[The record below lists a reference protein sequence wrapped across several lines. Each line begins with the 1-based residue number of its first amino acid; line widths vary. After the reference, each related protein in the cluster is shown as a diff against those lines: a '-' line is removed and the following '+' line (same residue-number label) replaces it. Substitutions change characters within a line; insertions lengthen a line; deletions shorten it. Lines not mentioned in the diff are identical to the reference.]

1 MELFCL
7 HAFGKPSPKHGFE
20 CLVSSFLKFCHG
32 LPLALKVLGGLVN
45 GEESKDFWT
54 SQLDMVSRS
63 LPEDIISK
71 LRVSFDALKVEQYKQ
86 IFLDIS
92 CFFIGV
98 EKHSAITVWEES
110 GWSGECSLQT
120 LVNKCLVEV
129 DEQNC
134 LRMHD
139 LLRDL
144 GRDISKTSSP
154 YRLWSPQQVT
164 SIFEKQREGSVLI
177 RGIIAYTDEFYK
189 AFLELVRES
198 GIRFRQNEGFK
209 ILDVENN
216 YFTEELVSLSEGF
229 VSVRWA
235 NFPHADLP
243 LWFKLEK
250 LRVLELFEASK
261 LVELW
266 SESAVPPVQLRVL
279 RINHARSFL
288 RFPRSI
294 GFLKHLK
301 KMYFDGQGAPI
312 EGLPDE
318 FCCLQS
324 LERLELVGCDKLKSL
339 PSKFGDLTNLQH
351 LILRQ
356 CRGIEGLPED
366 FDCLESL
373 KELVLSDCHKL
384 KALPSKFGNLK
395 NLQTLNL
402 NKCSGTEVRR
412 FGKSEGS
419 KNIVPP
425 EAFVP
430 LSSLNKLYTSLSNMP
445 EIVIQSGCFS
455 SPLSSLKYLEIVGCR
470 VSRISISP
478 HCCPT
483 LQYLRLQD
491 NQKLVEIDSL
501 PISVKEV
508 DVIYCLCLESI
519 SLRGLAKLQSLCVDD
534 CEGLRKIEGLENC
547 SSLEVL
553 ILDTR
558 AEVPVIENINMMD
571 MESLRLVEIVPEC
584 QRLSACGACLQTIN
598 TEKWPSGLM
607 IGVKSVP
614 SVEAIVN
621 STSSPAL
628 TLVDS
633 FHRQKKKFYS
643 ARNENCWWYVFL
655 TERPAN
661 AAAMIC
667 LVIDCH
673 GEDFL
678 KVTSVID
685 PNYDSGGFWRERE
698 YGVMYVGVEKWVC
711 IGVFT
716 ASSLVG
722 SQVSSSLQ
730 DPLDLDET
738 MVEMGILVMGEESK
752 VVDAFLRLVQD
763 LGKA

>member
-1 MELFCL
+1 
-7 HAFGKPSPKHGFE
+7 
-20 CLVSSFLKFCHG
+20 
-32 LPLALKVLGGLVN
+32 
-45 GEESKDFWT
+45 
-54 SQLDMVSRS
+54 MVSRS

-266 SESAVPPVQLRVL
+266 SESAVVSIAEGTWLQPPVQLRVL

-402 NKCSGTEVRR
+402 NKCSGTEGLPEE
-412 FGKSEGS
+412 FG
-419 KNIVPP
+419 
-425 EAFVP
+425 
-430 LSSLNKLYTSLSNMP
+430 
-445 EIVIQSGCFS
+445 
-455 SPLSSLKYLEIVGCR
+455 
-470 VSRISISP
+470 
-478 HCCPT
+478 
-483 LQYLRLQD
+483 RLQSLEELTLSCH
-491 NQKLVEIDSL
+491 NLKSL
-501 PISVKEV
+501 PSKFGDLANLKDLKISFRRKH
-508 DVIYCLCLESI
+508 LCRFLALISFILVFPTCQKFI